1 MATTAAAPPP
11 AFWRIAVRPRWIAA
25 LLLALA
31 VAGVFA
37 ALGQW
42 QLERSLE
49 AGVVDERDTE
59 TPVPLGSVAEPQ
71 QVMTSEASGRLVTVS
86 GAWAPGDDVVIS
98 GRLSG
103 DDGSGAAG
111 APGDWVVRHLLTD
124 SGASLA
130 VAVGYGA
137 VGAGI
142 PMLPAGETQLTGR
155 YVPSESPQAGNFE
168 DGERTVIAVADLVN
182 LWAEVD
188 TVYSG
193 YLVVDAA
200 PPGLD
205 TIAAPPPELAG
216 ELNLL
221 NLFYAI
227 EWVIFGGFAVYL
239 WWRLVKDEQEKLAD
253 SDSDS
258 DSDADEL
265 GGTDNDRSSSARAS
279 SGTQQ
284 ATEGAQPAALN

>member
-1 MATTAAAPPP
+1 MAITAPAPTPG
-11 AFWRIAVRPRWIAA
+11 FWRIARRPRWIAA
-25 LLLALA
+25 LVLALG
-31 VAGVFA
+31 VAGGFA

-49 AGVVDERDTE
+49 SAAVDERDTE
-59 TPVPLGSVAEPQ
+59 TPVALESVAEPQ
-71 QVMTSEASGRLVTVS
+71 QIMTSEASGRLVSVS
-86 GAWAPGDDVVIS
+86 GTWAAGDDLAVT

-111 APGDWVVRHLLTD
+111 QPGDWVVRHLVTD

-130 VAVGYGA
+130 VAVGFGN

-142 PMLPAGETQLTGR
+142 PSLPSGDANLVGR
-155 YVPSESPQAGNFE
+155 YVPSESPQVNDFE
-168 DGERTVIAVADLVN
+168 AGERSAISIADLIN

-193 YLVVDAA
+193 YLVLDDA
-200 PPGLD
+200 PTGLS

-216 ELNLL
+216 EINLL

-227 EWVIFGGFAVYL
+227 EWVIFGGFAIYL
-239 WWRLVKDEQEKLAD
+239 WWRLVKDEQEKLAEP
-253 SDSDS
+253 
-258 DSDADEL
+258 DADADDL
-265 GGTDNDRSSSARAS
+265 TDSSADTDVTAGS
-279 SGTQQ
+279 
-284 ATEGAQPAALN
+284 AQPAALN

>member
-11 AFWRIAVRPRWIAA
+11 GFWRIAVRPRWIAA

-49 AGVVDERDTE
+49 SAVVDTRDTE

-71 QVMTSEASGRLVTVS
+71 QMMTSEASGRLVSVS
-86 GAWAPGDDVVIS
+86 GVWASGDDVVVT

-111 APGDWVVRHLLTD
+111 SPGDWVVRHLMTD

-142 PMLPAGETQLTGR
+142 PILTTGEAQLTGR
-155 YVPSESPQAGNFE
+155 YVPSESPQVSNFE
-168 DGERTVIAVADLVN
+168 EGERTTIAVADLMN

-193 YLVVDAA
+193 YLVVDVA

-239 WWRLVKDEQEKLAD
+239 WWRLVKDEQEKLTDAAADASEPAGSPAGGPAGD
-253 SDSDS
+253 SDD
-258 DSDADEL
+258 
-265 GGTDNDRSSSARAS
+265 DRSSGAHQ
-279 SGTQQ
+279 T
-284 ATEGAQPAALN
+284 TEGAQPAALN